1 MNVCCRFRRSKE
13 HEYIMKRRLEDQD
26 TVIGSQR
33 QLPGGVDSF
42 QHRVLNSASSLY
54 ETAPDNM
61 QPSSSMQY
69 AVSQTYQVQNHQQFC
84 IILVNMSLFL
94 CIINILN

>member
-69 AVSQTYQVQNHQQFC
+69 SVSQTYQVQNHQQFC

-94 CIINILN
+94 CIINIIN

>member
-1 MNVCCRFRRSKE
+1 EE

-33 QLPGGVDSF
+33 RLPGGVDSF

-61 QPSSSMQY
+61 QPSSSM
-69 AVSQTYQVQNHQQFC
+69 
-84 IILVNMSLFL
+84 
-94 CIINILN
+94 